1 MYTSETS
8 SLLLNGAATEP
19 WAVTT
24 GVRQGAST
32 SPTFFNLIPEQLS
45 KLLTN
50 SNLGV
55 KVGDKTIP
63 ALMFAD
69 DVILIANTLQQLQH
83 LIGLTE

>member
-32 SPTFFNLIPEQLS
+32 SPTLFNLIPEQLS

-50 SNLGV
+50 SNQGV

-69 DVILIANTLQQLQH
+69 DVILIANTRQQLQH